1 MKTILKSVICIMG
14 LLVPASALA
23 VPAEF
28 SDVPTWYD
36 YRLPYD
42 GSGTFMEPYE
52 ISKPEHLAQLAYE
65 VNEENNMHEGHF
77 FVLTADIDLNKT
89 VDGKRV
95 QWIPIGYRS
104 GDYGKRYRFKGVLL
118 GVDTKS
124 MQNSVW
130 RPDLKHSIS
139 GMFINSKGSNDV
151 LYYGLFG
158 RMMGLVM
165 GVQLKDFSIEL
176 NQESSTGMML
186 IGGLC
191 GALDDHS
198 LDFSCKEYVGAAP
211 EPLMSMGA
219 GVDGCSVEGVITAV
233 GNGGSIYIG
242 GVVATTTETNGVIH
256 TTSHVKI
263 KADCCSVVGGV
274 VAMGNSTIVDC
285 AADVNI
291 DVGSLSTDGGAV
303 GGIVGYLSEKMT
315 VRACSSMGTIN
326 MTQAAGICLGGIG
339 GKMHYA
345 TQISGCASTTSI
357 IVSSAGFIGGIVG
370 YMMKGE
376 DPSNFHTKVD
386 YCAYGGHIDAGRSF
400 DGIGG
405 ICGCSEWDKDI
416 RIENCL
422 FTGTIANTEKVA
434 AFVGDCK
441 KPEETVGGCYY
452 DKTMFKGHLC
462 GNVDSHKSIYGLTT
476 IKMTSGETLDM
487 PFLPNDETADYWFS
501 FTKGY
506 YPAVRCNSEWTEYYK
521 PYKDN
526 NSTFLDKEFSIQM
539 FGYENMYRKNT
550 VYKTGAWLCS
560 VPVNITKGDQAY
572 DLVTQVIAPEK
583 NMTWSEAE
591 RNVSTNSKVTFQN
604 EDCIRISNDT
614 AYAVT
619 DGMFLA
625 TFTMKM
631 AKPIEVWNRP
641 LPLGGTK
648 QLQFTSN
655 VDQVWDGSTAT
666 EYAAG
671 TGKKEDPF
679 IIKNGAQ
686 LALAV
691 KNNKEGEWYKQI
703 CDITLYVDRHGNAP
717 YNPNPFHSLWIDS
730 SWDKDVKWKAQYDG
744 GSHFVKGAYVDTEG
758 KGLFGDIDK
767 GGAVANLGIIDSHA
781 RKGAGLF
788 AGKMN
793 GKITNCIAQGTV
805 GSLHSF
811 DDDYYLDYC
820 GGICSLVG
828 PDNSDAVVED
838 CISAVYT
845 MMWSFADYTPFVC
858 LSDNNKG
865 VVKNCLTV
873 LPVTHLDKVM
883 QPADIT
889 MDGKTYLQDCY
900 WLKGYEEQPTGF
912 TLEEICN
919 SLGKQT
925 RWKNY
930 NGYFPTL
937 KSFAETDMAK
947 LLMVPFRTDIEYKYS
962 EADGSDNYLL
972 GFGKQLLFEPGAATW
987 TSSDADDKRFIEA
1000 DGDMGVIVP
1009 VSASIN
1015 PIDINNNL
1023 QDHPTVRT
1031 FGGLEFIKGTF
1042 GKYCHYI
1049 PVRTRDLNVNAG
1061 FTFVDDNTRDAC
1073 LAAFDSNND
1082 EVLSL
1087 DELKA
1092 VTTKQTLEAFQ
1103 TATAKKIER
1112 FPEFRFFKAVKELTS
1127 QLNGLSKL
1135 KEVKLPYALETLGS
1149 NAFNGCTS
1157 LKEVTVPAKVD
1168 VVEPHP
1174 FYGSA
1179 IKNVS
1184 VDPFNEYYVSRDG
1197 MLFDANNV
1205 LVAYPN
1211 GRTGKEAVITGTI
1224 NEIAEGAIYKVEG
1237 VKRLYFETDDYETV
1251 PYLNNDGIVSV
1262 DGELIDVYVS
1272 DATYESVLMQGYY
1285 DDGTWDEYIKAG
1297 KLHCYYPLKVGSAK
1311 ATTMY
1316 IGFDTQLPATLTPY
1330 IVTKANGESG
1340 STDEVDNE
1348 PNTAYLLRMERE
1360 VPSRSPVVIFAEEA
1374 GTYRLEPLS
1383 GSLEPWKWYKN
1394 ELNGVGRDGM
1404 PVNQGDSDRGY
1415 ILTLGYNKEGVLGFF
1430 YYLGG
1435 HIAPYHAYLTYNETS
1450 SGAKYHIVFLDNE
1463 TTGINQVVSQ
1473 DIVQSDEWYDLSGRK
1488 LNGKPTKKGI
1498 YIMNGRKRILK

>member
-139 GMFINSKGSNDV
+139 GMYINSKGSNDV

-165 GVQLKDFSIEL
+165 GVQLNDLSIEL

-191 GALDDHS
+191 GAIDDNS

-242 GVVATTTETNGVIH
+242 GVAATTTETNGVIH

-285 AADVNI
+285 TADVNI

-303 GGIVGYLSEKMT
+303 GGIVGYLGKKMT

-326 MTQAAGICLGGIG
+326 MTQAAGICLGGIV

-357 IVSSAGFIGGIVG
+357 IVSTAGYIGGIVG

-376 DPSNFHTKVD
+376 DPSNFNTKVD

-400 DGIGG
+400 NGIGG

-422 FTGTIANTEKVA
+422 FTGTIANTDKVA

-462 GNVDSHKSIYGLTT
+462 GTEDNHLSIYGLTT
-476 IKMTSGETLDM
+476 SRMTSGETIDM
-487 PFLPNDETADYWFS
+487 PYLPNDEREDCWFS
-501 FTKGY
+501 FANGY

-521 PYKDN
+521 PYKN
-526 NSTFLDKEFSIQM
+526 NIPVYLDKDYSIQM
-539 FGYENMYRKNT
+539 FGYENMYRENT
-550 VYKTGAWLCS
+550 VYKTGTWLCS
-560 VPVNITKGDQAY
+560 VPVNIPKGDQAY

-583 NMTWSEAE
+583 NLTWSEEE
-591 RNVSTNSKVTFQN
+591 RDVSTNSKVTFQN
-604 EDCIRISNDT
+604 MDCIRISNDT

-619 DGMFLA
+619 DGVFMA

-631 AKPIEVWNRP
+631 AKPVEVWNRP

-648 QLQFTSN
+648 QLQFTST

-666 EYAAG
+666 EFAAG
-671 TGKKEDPF
+671 TGKKEDPY

-691 KNNKEGEWYKQI
+691 KNNEEGKCYKQI
-703 CDITLYVDRHGNAP
+703 CDITLKEKRHSGPETINSGND
-717 YNPNPFHSLWIDS
+717 WIPRNG
-730 SWDKDVKWKAQYDG
+730 SWGNIVWYAQYDG
-744 GSHFVKGAYVDTEG
+744 DGHYVSGPNIATQG
-758 KGLFGDIDK
+758 KGFFGDISRSGTVNNLAIVD
-767 GGAVANLGIIDSHA
+767 ANAQRNAGI
-781 RKGAGLF
+781 F
-788 AGKMN
+788 AGRMN
-793 GKITNCIAQGTV
+793 GQITNCIAQGSL
-805 GSLHSF
+805 GSLHST
-811 DDDYYLDYC
+811 DDDAHMDYS
-820 GGICSLVG
+820 GGFCSLVG
-828 PDNSDAVVED
+828 PDNSDAFIED

-845 MMWSFADYTPFVC
+845 LWFSFADFTPFVSI
-858 LSDNNKG
+858 SDGNKG
-865 VVKNCLTV
+865 TVRNCLTA
-873 LPVTHLDKVM
+873 LPVTHLDERL
-883 QPADIT
+883 QPGEIT
-889 MDGKTYLQDCY
+889 MAGKRYIQNCY
-900 WLKGYEEQPTGF
+900 WLKGYEEQNTGY

-919 SLGKQT
+919 TLGKRS
-925 RWKNY
+925 RWKNN
-930 NGYFPTL
+930 NGYLPTL
-937 KSFAETDMAK
+937 KTFANTDMAK
-947 LLMVPFRTDIEYKYS
+947 LLMVPFRTDIDYTYDPVDAS
-962 EADGSDNYLL
+962 SDNYLM
-972 GFGKQLLFEPGAATW
+972 GFGKQLLFEPGAANW
-987 TSSDADDKRFIEA
+987 TSTDKNTTYLEM

-1009 VSASIN
+1009 VAASFN
-1015 PIDINNNL
+1015 PGEVINNPKL
-1023 QDHPTVRT
+1023 RT
-1031 FGGLEFIKGTF
+1031 ISGLKFLCGTL
-1042 GKYCHYI
+1042 GKATHYI
-1049 PVRTRDLNVNAG
+1049 PVRTRRGDVNAG
-1061 FTFVDDNTRDAC
+1061 FSFVDENARDAC
-1073 LAAFDSNND
+1073 LEAFDSDHND
-1082 EVLSL
+1082 ILSL
-1087 DELKA
+1087 AELKA
-1092 VTTKQTLEAFQ
+1092 VTTEQTLTAFQ
-1103 TATAKKIER
+1103 TATAKKIEK
-1112 FPEFRFFKAVKELTS
+1112 FPEFRFFKAVKELTT

-1135 KEVKLPYALETLGS
+1135 NEVKLPYALETLGS
-1149 NAFNGCTS
+1149 NAFDGCTS
-1157 LKEVTVPAKVD
+1157 LKEVTIPAKVEE
-1168 VVEPHP
+1168 VELHP
-1174 FYGSA
+1174 FYNSA
-1179 IKNVS
+1179 IENVS
-1184 VDPFNEYYVSRDG
+1184 VDPFNEVFVSRDG
-1197 MLFDANNV
+1197 ILFDTNRV
-1205 LVAYPN
+1205 LVAFPN
-1211 GRTGKEAVITGTI
+1211 GRKGEETVITGII
-1224 NEIAEGAIYKVEG
+1224 NEISEGAIYKVEG
-1237 VKRLYFETDDYETV
+1237 LKRIYFETEDYETV
-1251 PYLNNDGIVSV
+1251 PYLEDDGIVST
-1262 DGELIDVYVS
+1262 DGNLLDIYVS
-1272 DATYESVLMQGYY
+1272 DATYGSVLMEGYY
-1285 DDGTWDEYIKAG
+1285 SDGTWDDYISAG

-1311 ATTMY
+1311 AATMY
-1316 IGFDTQLPATLTPY
+1316 IGFDTELPATLTPF
-1330 IVTKANGESG
+1330 IVTKTN
-1340 STDEVDNE
+1340 DEGICNDAVDNE
-1348 PNTAYLLRMERE
+1348 PNTAYLLSMSRK
-1360 VPSRSPVVIFAEEA
+1360 VPSRTPVVIFAEDA
-1374 GTYRLEPLS
+1374 GTYRLEPLNE
-1383 GSLEPWKWYKN
+1383 SLEPWKMYKN
-1394 ELNGVGRDGM
+1394 MLNGVGRDGM
-1404 PVNQGDSDRGY
+1404 SVYQEDSDRGS
-1415 ILTLGYNKEGVLGFF
+1415 ILTLGYNSEGELGFF
-1430 YYLGG
+1430 YYLGER
-1435 HIAPYHAYLTYNETS
+1435 IAPYRAYLTHNEVS
-1450 SGAKYHIVFLDNE
+1450 SQAKYHIIFLDE
-1463 TTGINQVVSQ
+1463 TTGINNTVPQNR
-1473 DIVQSDEWYDLSGRK
+1473 VQSEKWYTLEGVQLS
-1488 LNGKPTKKGI
+1488 GKPTKKGI
-1498 YIMNGRKRILK
+1498 YIINGKKRILK

>member
-139 GMFINSKGSNDV
+139 GMYINSKGSNDV

-165 GVQLKDFSIEL
+165 GVQLNDLSIEL

-191 GALDDHS
+191 GAIDDNS

-242 GVVATTTETNGVIH
+242 GVAATTTETNGVIH

-285 AADVNI
+285 TADVNI

-303 GGIVGYLSEKMT
+303 GGIVGYLGKKMT

-326 MTQAAGICLGGIG
+326 MTQAAGICLGGIV

-357 IVSSAGFIGGIVG
+357 IVSTAGYIGGIVG

-376 DPSNFHTKVD
+376 DPSNFNTKVD

-400 DGIGG
+400 NGIGG

-422 FTGTIANTEKVA
+422 FTGTIANTDKVA

-462 GNVDSHKSIYGLTT
+462 GTEDNHLSIYGLTT
-476 IKMTSGETLDM
+476 SRMTSGETIDM
-487 PFLPNDETADYWFS
+487 PYLPNDEREDCWFS
-501 FTKGY
+501 FANGY

-521 PYKDN
+521 PYKN
-526 NSTFLDKEFSIQM
+526 NIPVYLDKDYSIQM
-539 FGYENMYRKNT
+539 FGYENMYRENT
-550 VYKTGAWLCS
+550 VYKTGTWLCS
-560 VPVNITKGDQAY
+560 VPVNIPKGDQAY

-583 NMTWSEAE
+583 NLTWSEEE
-591 RNVSTNSKVTFQN
+591 RDVSTNSKVTFQN
-604 EDCIRISNDT
+604 MDCIRISNDT

-619 DGMFLA
+619 DGVFMA

-631 AKPIEVWNRP
+631 AKPVEVWNRP

-648 QLQFTSN
+648 QLQFTST

-666 EYAAG
+666 EFAAG
-671 TGKKEDPF
+671 TGKKEDPY

-691 KNNKEGEWYKQI
+691 KNNEEGKCYKQI
-703 CDITLYVDRHGNAP
+703 CDITLKEKRHSGPETINSGND
-717 YNPNPFHSLWIDS
+717 WIPRNG
-730 SWDKDVKWKAQYDG
+730 SWGNIVWYAQYDG
-744 GSHFVKGAYVDTEG
+744 DGHYVSGPNIATQG
-758 KGLFGDIDK
+758 KGFFGDISRSGTVNNLAIVD
-767 GGAVANLGIIDSHA
+767 ANAQRNAGI
-781 RKGAGLF
+781 F
-788 AGKMN
+788 AGRMN
-793 GKITNCIAQGTV
+793 GQITNCIAQGSL
-805 GSLHSF
+805 GSLHST
-811 DDDYYLDYC
+811 DDDAHMDYS
-820 GGICSLVG
+820 GGFCSLVG
-828 PDNSDAVVED
+828 PDNSDAFIED

-845 MMWSFADYTPFVC
+845 LWFSFADFTPFVSI
-858 LSDNNKG
+858 SDGNKG
-865 VVKNCLTV
+865 TVRNCLTA
-873 LPVTHLDKVM
+873 LPVTHLDERL
-883 QPADIT
+883 QPGEIT
-889 MDGKTYLQDCY
+889 MAGKRYIQNCY
-900 WLKGYEEQPTGF
+900 WLKGYEEQNTGY

-919 SLGKQT
+919 TLGKRS
-925 RWKNY
+925 RWKNN
-930 NGYFPTL
+930 NGYLPTL
-937 KSFAETDMAK
+937 KTFANTDMAK
-947 LLMVPFRTDIEYKYS
+947 LLMVPFRTDIDYTYDPVDAS
-962 EADGSDNYLL
+962 SDNYLM
-972 GFGKQLLFEPGAATW
+972 GFGKQLLFEPGAANW
-987 TSSDADDKRFIEA
+987 TSTDKNTTYLEM

-1009 VSASIN
+1009 VAASFN
-1015 PIDINNNL
+1015 PGEVINNPKL
-1023 QDHPTVRT
+1023 RT
-1031 FGGLEFIKGTF
+1031 ISGLKFLCGTL
-1042 GKYCHYI
+1042 GKATHYI
-1049 PVRTRDLNVNAG
+1049 PVRTRRGDVNAG
-1061 FTFVDDNTRDAC
+1061 FSFVDENARDAC
-1073 LAAFDSNND
+1073 LEAFDSDHND
-1082 EVLSL
+1082 ILSL
-1087 DELKA
+1087 AELKA
-1092 VTTKQTLEAFQ
+1092 VTTEQTLTAFQ
-1103 TATAKKIER
+1103 TATAKKIEK
-1112 FPEFRFFKAVKELTS
+1112 FPEFRFFKAVKELTT
-1127 QLNGLSKL
+1127 QLNGLPRS
-1135 KEVKLPYALETLGS
+1135 S
-1149 NAFNGCTS
+1149 
-1157 LKEVTVPAKVD
+1157 TVCQN
-1168 VVEPHP
+1168 
-1174 FYGSA
+1174 SM
-1179 IKNVS
+1179 
-1184 VDPFNEYYVSRDG
+1184 R
-1197 MLFDANNV
+1197 
-1205 LVAYPN
+1205 
-1211 GRTGKEAVITGTI
+1211 
-1224 NEIAEGAIYKVEG
+1224 
-1237 VKRLYFETDDYETV
+1237 
-1251 PYLNNDGIVSV
+1251 
-1262 DGELIDVYVS
+1262 
-1272 DATYESVLMQGYY
+1272 
-1285 DDGTWDEYIKAG
+1285 
-1297 KLHCYYPLKVGSAK
+1297 
-1311 ATTMY
+1311 
-1316 IGFDTQLPATLTPY
+1316 
-1330 IVTKANGESG
+1330 
-1340 STDEVDNE
+1340 
-1348 PNTAYLLRMERE
+1348 
-1360 VPSRSPVVIFAEEA
+1360 
-1374 GTYRLEPLS
+1374 
-1383 GSLEPWKWYKN
+1383 
-1394 ELNGVGRDGM
+1394 
-1404 PVNQGDSDRGY
+1404 
-1415 ILTLGYNKEGVLGFF
+1415 
-1430 YYLGG
+1430 
-1435 HIAPYHAYLTYNETS
+1435 
-1450 SGAKYHIVFLDNE
+1450 
-1463 TTGINQVVSQ
+1463 
-1473 DIVQSDEWYDLSGRK
+1473 
-1488 LNGKPTKKGI
+1488 
-1498 YIMNGRKRILK
+1498 

>member
-1 MKTILKSVICIMG
+1 MKTIRNSVLC
-14 LLVPASALA
+14 LLWLLAPLSALA

-36 YRLPYD
+36 YRQPYD

-139 GMFINSKGSNDV
+139 GMYINSKGSNDV

-165 GVQLKDFSIEL
+165 GVQLNDLSIEL

-191 GALDDHS
+191 GAIDDNS

-242 GVVATTTETNGVIH
+242 GVAATTTETNGVIH

-285 AADVNI
+285 TADVNI

-303 GGIVGYLSEKMT
+303 GGIVGYLGKKMT

-326 MTQAAGICLGGIG
+326 MTQAAGICLGGIV

-357 IVSSAGFIGGIVG
+357 IVSTAGYIGGIVG

-376 DPSNFHTKVD
+376 DPSNFNTKVD

-400 DGIGG
+400 NGIGG

-422 FTGTIANTEKVA
+422 FTGTIANTDKVA

-462 GNVDSHKSIYGLTT
+462 GTEDNHLSIYGLTT
-476 IKMTSGETLDM
+476 SRMTSGETIDM
-487 PFLPNDETADYWFS
+487 PYLPNDEREDCWFS
-501 FTKGY
+501 FANGY

-521 PYKDN
+521 PYKN
-526 NSTFLDKEFSIQM
+526 NIPVYLDKDYSIQM
-539 FGYENMYRKNT
+539 FGYENMYRENT
-550 VYKTGAWLCS
+550 VYKTGTWLCS
-560 VPVNITKGDQAY
+560 VPVNIPKGDQAY

-583 NMTWSEAE
+583 NLTWSEEE
-591 RNVSTNSKVTFQN
+591 RDVSTNSKVTFQN
-604 EDCIRISNDT
+604 MDCIRISNDT

-619 DGMFLA
+619 DGVFMA

-631 AKPIEVWNRP
+631 AKPVEVWNRP

-648 QLQFTSN
+648 QLQFTST

-666 EYAAG
+666 EFAAG
-671 TGKKEDPF
+671 TGKKEDPY

-691 KNNKEGEWYKQI
+691 KNNEEGKCYKQI
-703 CDITLYVDRHGNAP
+703 CDITLKEKRHSGPETINSGND
-717 YNPNPFHSLWIDS
+717 WIPRNG
-730 SWDKDVKWKAQYDG
+730 SWGNIVWYAQYDG
-744 GSHFVKGAYVDTEG
+744 DGHYVSGPNIATQG
-758 KGLFGDIDK
+758 KGFFGDISRSGTVNNLAIVD
-767 GGAVANLGIIDSHA
+767 ANAQRNAGI
-781 RKGAGLF
+781 F
-788 AGKMN
+788 AGRMN
-793 GKITNCIAQGTV
+793 GQITNCIAQGSL
-805 GSLHSF
+805 GSLHST
-811 DDDYYLDYC
+811 DDDAHMDYS
-820 GGICSLVG
+820 GGFCSLVG
-828 PDNSDAVVED
+828 PDNSDAFIED

-845 MMWSFADYTPFVC
+845 LWFSFADFTPFVSI
-858 LSDNNKG
+858 SDGNKG
-865 VVKNCLTV
+865 TVRNCLTA
-873 LPVTHLDKVM
+873 LPVTHLDERL
-883 QPADIT
+883 QPGEIT
-889 MDGKTYLQDCY
+889 MAGKRYLQNCY
-900 WLKGYEEQPTGF
+900 WLKGYEEQNTGY

-919 SLGKQT
+919 TLGKRS
-925 RWKNY
+925 RWKNN
-930 NGYFPTL
+930 NGYLPTL
-937 KSFAETDMAK
+937 KTFANIDMAK
-947 LLMVPFRTDIEYKYS
+947 LLMVPFRTDIDYTYDPVDAS
-962 EADGSDNYLL
+962 SDNYLM
-972 GFGKQLLFEPGAATW
+972 GFGKQLLFEPGAANW
-987 TSSDADDKRFIEA
+987 TSTDKNTTYLEM

-1009 VSASIN
+1009 VAASFN
-1015 PIDINNNL
+1015 PGEVINNPKL
-1023 QDHPTVRT
+1023 RT
-1031 FGGLEFIKGTF
+1031 ISGLKFLCGTL
-1042 GKYCHYI
+1042 GKATHYI
-1049 PVRTRDLNVNAG
+1049 PVRTRRGDVNAG
-1061 FTFVDDNTRDAC
+1061 FSFVDENARDAC
-1073 LAAFDSNND
+1073 LEAFDSDHND
-1082 EVLSL
+1082 ILSL
-1087 DELKA
+1087 AELKA
-1092 VTTKQTLEAFQ
+1092 VTTEQTLTAFQ

-1112 FPEFRFFKAVKELTS
+1112 FPEFRFFKAVKELTT

-1135 KEVKLPYALETLGS
+1135 NEVKLPYALETLGS
-1149 NAFNGCTS
+1149 NAFDGCTS
-1157 LKEVTVPAKVD
+1157 LKEVTIPAKVEE
-1168 VVEPHP
+1168 VELHP
-1174 FYGSA
+1174 FYNSA
-1179 IKNVS
+1179 IENVS
-1184 VDPFNEYYVSRDG
+1184 VDPFNEVFVSRDG
-1197 MLFDANNV
+1197 ILFDTNRV
-1205 LVAYPN
+1205 LVAFPN
-1211 GRTGKEAVITGTI
+1211 GRKGEEAVITGII
-1224 NEIAEGAIYKVEG
+1224 NEISEGAIYKVEG
-1237 VKRLYFETDDYETV
+1237 LKRIYFETEDYETV
-1251 PYLNNDGIVSV
+1251 PYLEDDGIVST
-1262 DGELIDVYVS
+1262 DGNLLDIYVS
-1272 DATYESVLMQGYY
+1272 DATYGSVLMEGYY
-1285 DDGTWDEYIKAG
+1285 SEGTWDDYISAG

-1311 ATTMY
+1311 AATMY
-1316 IGFDTQLPATLTPY
+1316 IGFDTELPATLTPF
-1330 IVTKANGESG
+1330 IVTKTN
-1340 STDEVDNE
+1340 DEGICNDAVDNE
-1348 PNTAYLLRMERE
+1348 PNTAYLLSMSRK
-1360 VPSRSPVVIFAEEA
+1360 VPSRTPVVIFAEDA
-1374 GTYRLEPLS
+1374 GTYRLEPFNE
-1383 GSLEPWKWYKN
+1383 SLEPWKMYKN
-1394 ELNGVGRDGM
+1394 MLNGVGRDGM
-1404 PVNQGDSDRGY
+1404 SVYQEDSDRGS
-1415 ILTLGYNKEGVLGFF
+1415 ILTLGYNSEGELGFF
-1430 YYLGG
+1430 YYLGER
-1435 HIAPYHAYLTYNETS
+1435 IAPYRAYLTHNEVS
-1450 SGAKYHIVFLDNE
+1450 SQAKYHIIFLDE
-1463 TTGINQVVSQ
+1463 TTGINNTVPQNR
-1473 DIVQSDEWYDLSGRK
+1473 VQSEKWYTLEGVQLS
-1488 LNGKPTKKGI
+1488 GKPTKKGI
-1498 YIMNGRKRILK
+1498 YIINGKKRILK

>member
-1 MKTILKSVICIMG
+1 MKTIRNSVIY
-14 LLVPASALA
+14 LLWLLAPLSALA

-36 YRLPYD
+36 YRQPYD

-65 VNEENNMHEGHF
+65 VNEEGKPHEGKF
-77 FVLTADIDLNKT
+77 FVLTADINLDKT

-95 QWIPIGYRS
+95 QWIPIGYHS
-104 GDYGKRYRFKGVLL
+104 YGYDKKYRFQGVLL

-124 MQNSVW
+124 MQNGGW
-130 RPDLKHSIS
+130 RSDLKHSIS
-139 GMFINSKGSNDV
+139 GMYINTIGGQNV
-151 LYYGLFG
+151 VYYGLFG
-158 RMMGLVM
+158 RMHGLVM
-165 GVQLKDFSIEL
+165 GVKLNNISIDVRQPNKDIGIF
-176 NQESSTGMML
+176 

-191 GALDDHS
+191 GMADGPGYLRCTE
-198 LDFSCKEYVGAAP
+198 FNRGPME
-211 EPLMSMGA
+211 LMSMGV
-219 GVDGCSVEGVITAV
+219 GVDGCSVHGTIKAEGD
-233 GNGGSIYIG
+233 GSSIHVG
-242 GVVATTTETNGVIH
+242 GVAAYLYTNVGVIH
-256 TTSHVKI
+256 TTSQVSISVDK
-263 KADCCSVVGGV
+263 CSVVGGV
-274 VAMGNSTIVDC
+274 VASGDGTIVDC

-291 DVGSLSTDGGAV
+291 DIGSLSTDGGAA
-303 GGIVGYLSEKMT
+303 GGIVGYLAEMMT
-315 VRACSSMGTIN
+315 VRACSSMGSIS
-326 MTQAAGICLGGIG
+326 MTQAANICLGGIG
-339 GKMHYA
+339 GKMCYA
-345 TQISGCASTTSI
+345 TQISGCASTMSI
-357 IVSSAGFIGGIVG
+357 KVSTAGYIGGIVG
-370 YMMKGE
+370 YMMQGKNVSE
-376 DPSNFHTKVD
+376 LYAKVD
-386 YCAYGGHIDAGRSF
+386 YCAYGGHINAGRSLN
-400 DGIGG
+400 GIGG
-405 ICGCSEWDKDI
+405 ICGCSEWDNDI

-422 FTGTIANTEKVA
+422 FTGTISNTEKVA

-476 IKMTSGETLDM
+476 IKMSSGDTRDM

-501 FTKGY
+501 FAKGY

-539 FGYENMYRKNT
+539 FGYENMYRENT

-560 VPVNITKGDQAY
+560 VPVNIPKGDQAY

-604 EDCIRISNDT
+604 MDFIRISNDT

-619 DGMFLA
+619 NGMFLA

-641 LPLGGTK
+641 LSLGGTK
-648 QLQFTSN
+648 QLQFTST

-666 EYAAG
+666 EFAAG
-671 TGKKEDPF
+671 TGKKEDPY

-686 LALAV
+686 LAYAV

-717 YNPNPFHSLWIDS
+717 DNPNPFHSLWIDS
-730 SWDKDVKWKAQYDG
+730 SWGKDVKWKAQYDG

-883 QPADIT
+883 QPAHIT

-972 GFGKQLLFEPGAATW
+972 GFGKQLLFEPGAAIW
-987 TSSDADDKRFIEA
+987 TSSDTDKRFIEA

-1015 PIDINNNL
+1015 PIDMNNNL

-1061 FTFVDDNTRDAC
+1061 FTFVDDNARDAC

-1092 VTTKQTLEAFQ
+1092 VTTEQTLEAFQ

-1149 NAFNGCTS
+1149 NAFDGCTS
-1157 LKEVTVPAKVD
+1157 LKEVTIPGKVEK
-1168 VVEPHP
+1168 VEPHP
-1174 FYGSA
+1174 FYDSA
-1179 IKNVS
+1179 IENVS
-1184 VDPFNEYYVSRDG
+1184 VDPFNEFFVSHDG
-1197 MLFDANNV
+1197 ILFDTNKV

-1211 GRTGKEAVITGTI
+1211 GRKGEEAVITGII
-1224 NEIAEGAIYKVEG
+1224 NEISEGAIYKVEG
-1237 VKRLYFETDDYETV
+1237 LKRIYFETEDYETV
-1251 PYLNNDGIVSV
+1251 PYLEDDGIVSA
-1262 DGELIDVYVS
+1262 DGNLLDIYVS
-1272 DATYESVLMQGYY
+1272 DATYGSVLMEGYY
-1285 DDGTWDEYIKAG
+1285 SDGTWDDYISAG

-1311 ATTMY
+1311 VATMY
-1316 IGFDTQLPATLTPY
+1316 IGFDTKLPATLTPF
-1330 IVTKANGESG
+1330 IVTKTNDNGICN
-1340 STDEVDNE
+1340 DEKDNE
-1348 PNTAYLLRMERE
+1348 PNTAYLLSMSRQ

-1374 GTYRLEPLS
+1374 GTYRLEPL
-1383 GSLEPWKWYKN
+1383 GESLEQWKMYKN
-1394 ELNGVGRDGM
+1394 MLNGVGRDGM
-1404 PVNQGDSDRGY
+1404 SVYQEDSDRGS
-1415 ILTLGYNKEGVLGFF
+1415 ILTLGYNSEGELGFF
-1430 YYLGG
+1430 YYLGER
-1435 HIAPYHAYLTYNETS
+1435 IAPYRAYLTHGEVS
-1450 SGAKYHIVFLDNE
+1450 SQAKYHIIFLDE
-1463 TTGINQVVSQ
+1463 TTGINNTVPQNR
-1473 DIVQSDEWYDLSGRK
+1473 VQSEKWYTLEGVQLS
-1488 LNGKPTKKGI
+1488 GKPTSKGI
-1498 YIMNGRKRILK
+1498 YIYKGKKVVVK

>member
-139 GMFINSKGSNDV
+139 GMYINSKGSNDV

-165 GVQLKDFSIEL
+165 GVQLNDLSIEL

-191 GALDDHS
+191 GAIDDNS

-242 GVVATTTETNGVIH
+242 GVAATTTETNGVIH

-285 AADVNI
+285 TADVNI

-303 GGIVGYLSEKMT
+303 GGIVGYLGKKMT

-326 MTQAAGICLGGIG
+326 MTQAAGICLGGIV

-357 IVSSAGFIGGIVG
+357 IVSTAGYIGGIVG

-376 DPSNFHTKVD
+376 DPSNFNTKVD

-400 DGIGG
+400 NGIGG

-422 FTGTIANTEKVA
+422 FTGTIANTDKVA

-462 GNVDSHKSIYGLTT
+462 GTEDNHLSIYGLTT
-476 IKMTSGETLDM
+476 SRMTSGETIDM
-487 PFLPNDETADYWFS
+487 PYLPNDEREDCWFS
-501 FTKGY
+501 FANGY

-521 PYKDN
+521 PYKN
-526 NSTFLDKEFSIQM
+526 NIPVYLDKDYSIQM
-539 FGYENMYRKNT
+539 FGYENMYRENT
-550 VYKTGAWLCS
+550 VYKTGTWLCS
-560 VPVNITKGDQAY
+560 VPVNIPKGDQAY

-583 NMTWSEAE
+583 NLTWSEEE
-591 RNVSTNSKVTFQN
+591 RDVSTNSKVTFQN
-604 EDCIRISNDT
+604 MDCIRISNDT

-619 DGMFLA
+619 DGVFMA

-631 AKPIEVWNRP
+631 AKPVEVWNRP

-648 QLQFTSN
+648 QLQFTST

-666 EYAAG
+666 EFAAG
-671 TGKKEDPF
+671 TGKKEDPY

-691 KNNKEGEWYKQI
+691 KNNEEGKCYKQI
-703 CDITLYVDRHGNAP
+703 CDITLKEKRHSGPETINSGND
-717 YNPNPFHSLWIDS
+717 WIPRNG
-730 SWDKDVKWKAQYDG
+730 SWGNIVWYAQYDG
-744 GSHFVKGAYVDTEG
+744 DGHYVSGPNIATQG
-758 KGLFGDIDK
+758 KGFFGDISRSGTVNNLAIVD
-767 GGAVANLGIIDSHA
+767 ANAQRNAGI
-781 RKGAGLF
+781 F
-788 AGKMN
+788 AGRMN
-793 GKITNCIAQGTV
+793 GQITNCIAQGSL
-805 GSLHSF
+805 GSLHST
-811 DDDYYLDYC
+811 DDDAHMDYS
-820 GGICSLVG
+820 GGFCSLVG
-828 PDNSDAVVED
+828 PDNSDAFIED

-845 MMWSFADYTPFVC
+845 LWFSFADFTPFVSI
-858 LSDNNKG
+858 SDGNKG
-865 VVKNCLTV
+865 TVRNCLTA
-873 LPVTHLDKVM
+873 LPVTHLDERL
-883 QPADIT
+883 QPGEIT
-889 MDGKTYLQDCY
+889 MAGKRYIQNCY
-900 WLKGYEEQPTGF
+900 WLKGYEEQNTGY

-919 SLGKQT
+919 TLGKRS
-925 RWKNY
+925 RWKNN
-930 NGYFPTL
+930 NGYLPTL
-937 KSFAETDMAK
+937 KTFANTDMAK
-947 LLMVPFRTDIEYKYS
+947 LLMVPFRTDIDYTYDPVDAS
-962 EADGSDNYLL
+962 SDNYLM
-972 GFGKQLLFEPGAATW
+972 GFGKQLLFEPGAANW
-987 TSSDADDKRFIEA
+987 TSTDKNTTYLEM

-1009 VSASIN
+1009 VAASFN
-1015 PIDINNNL
+1015 PGEVINNPKL
-1023 QDHPTVRT
+1023 RT
-1031 FGGLEFIKGTF
+1031 ISGLKFLCGTL
-1042 GKYCHYI
+1042 GKATHYI
-1049 PVRTRDLNVNAG
+1049 PVRTRRGDVNAG
-1061 FTFVDDNTRDAC
+1061 FSFVDENARDAC
-1073 LAAFDSNND
+1073 LEAFDSDHND
-1082 EVLSL
+1082 ILSL
-1087 DELKA
+1087 AELKA
-1092 VTTKQTLEAFQ
+1092 VTTEQTLTAFQ
-1103 TATAKKIER
+1103 TATAKKIEK
-1112 FPEFRFFKAVKELTS
+1112 FPEFRFFKAVKELTT

-1135 KEVKLPYALETLGS
+1135 NEVKLPYALETLGS
-1149 NAFNGCTS
+1149 NAFDGCTS
-1157 LKEVTVPAKVD
+1157 LKEVTIPAKVEE
-1168 VVEPHP
+1168 VELHP
-1174 FYGSA
+1174 FYDSA
-1179 IKNVS
+1179 IENVS
-1184 VDPFNEYYVSRDG
+1184 VDPFNEVFVSRDG
-1197 MLFDANNV
+1197 ILFDTNRV
-1205 LVAYPN
+1205 LVAFPN
-1211 GRTGKEAVITGTI
+1211 GRKGEEAVITGII
-1224 NEIAEGAIYKVEG
+1224 NEISEGAIYKVEG
-1237 VKRLYFETDDYETV
+1237 LKRIYFETEDYETV
-1251 PYLNNDGIVSV
+1251 PYLEDDGIVSA
-1262 DGELIDVYVS
+1262 DGNLLDIYVS
-1272 DATYESVLMQGYY
+1272 DATYGSVLMEGYY
-1285 DDGTWDEYIKAG
+1285 SEGTWDDYISAG

-1311 ATTMY
+1311 AATMY
-1316 IGFDTQLPATLTPY
+1316 IGFDTELPATLTPF
-1330 IVTKANGESG
+1330 IVTKTN
-1340 STDEVDNE
+1340 DEGICNDAVDNE
-1348 PNTAYLLRMERE
+1348 PNTAYLLSMSRK
-1360 VPSRSPVVIFAEEA
+1360 VPSRTPVVIFAEDA
-1374 GTYRLEPLS
+1374 GTYRLEPFNE
-1383 GSLEPWKWYKN
+1383 SLEPWKMYKN
-1394 ELNGVGRDGM
+1394 MLNGVGRDGM
-1404 PVNQGDSDRGY
+1404 SVYQEDSDRGS
-1415 ILTLGYNKEGVLGFF
+1415 ILTLGYNSEGELGFF
-1430 YYLGG
+1430 YYLGER
-1435 HIAPYHAYLTYNETS
+1435 IAPYRAYLTHNEVS
-1450 SGAKYHIVFLDNE
+1450 SQAKYHIIFLDE
-1463 TTGINQVVSQ
+1463 TTEINNTVPQNR
-1473 DIVQSDEWYDLSGRK
+1473 VQSEKWYTLEGVQLS
-1488 LNGKPTKKGI
+1488 GKPTKKGI
-1498 YIMNGRKRILK
+1498 YIINGKKRILK

>member
-1 MKTILKSVICIMG
+1 MKTIRNSVLC
-14 LLVPASALA
+14 LLWLLAPLSALA

-36 YRLPYD
+36 YRQPYD
-42 GSGTFMEPYE
+42 GSGTFIEPYE

-65 VNEENNMHEGHF
+65 VNEENNLHEGQF
-77 FVLTADIDLNKT
+77 FILTADINLDKT

-104 GDYGKRYRFKGVLL
+104 ASYKKRYRFHGILL
-118 GVDTKS
+118 GVDTKKR
-124 MQNSVW
+124 MNETVW
-130 RPDLKHSIS
+130 HEGLKHSIS
-139 GMFINSKGSNDV
+139 GMYINSKGSDEV
-151 LYYGLFG
+151 EYYGLFG
-158 RMMGLVM
+158 RMLGLVM

-176 NQESSTGMML
+176 FQQSSTGIMMV
-186 IGGLC
+186 GGLC
-191 GALDDHS
+191 GALDDNS
-198 LDFSCKEYVGAAP
+198 LDLSCIEYVGGP
-211 EPLMSMGA
+211 PFMSMGA
-219 GVDGCSVEGVITAV
+219 GIDGCSVKGKIRAV
-233 GNGGSIYIG
+233 SGNGGSIYIG
-242 GVVATTTETNGVIH
+242 GVVATLAENNGMIH
-256 TTSHVKI
+256 TTSSVSI
-263 KADCCSVVGGV
+263 DADKCLIVGGV
-274 VAMGNSTIVDC
+274 VAWGLSAIVDC
-285 AADVNI
+285 AADAI
-291 DVGSLSTDGGAV
+291 ISVGSMSAAGEGTGSI
-303 GGIVGYLSEKMT
+303 GGIVGYAGKKMS
-315 VRACSSMGTIN
+315 VRACSSMGTIILN
-326 MTQAAGICLGGIG
+326 QAPSLTIGGIAG
-339 GKMHYA
+339 RMHSD
-345 TQISGCASTTSI
+345 TQIRGCSSTMSI
-357 IVSSAGFIGGIVG
+357 KTEKAGYIGGIVG
-370 YMMKGE
+370 YMMQETGSK
-376 DPSNFHTKVD
+376 SIVD
-386 YCAYGGHIDAGRSF
+386 YCAYGGKIDVGLSTNA
-400 DGIGG
+400 IGG
-405 ICGCSEWDKDI
+405 ICGYSEWEKDLQ
-416 RIENCL
+416 IENCL
-422 FTGTIANTEKVA
+422 FTGTISNTEKVA
-434 AFVGDCK
+434 AIVGECK
-441 KPEETVGGCYY
+441 KPSDNVGGCYY

-462 GNVDSHKSIYGLTT
+462 GTEDSHLSIYGLTT
-476 IKMTSGETLDM
+476 SRMTSGETLDM
-487 PFLPNDETADYWFS
+487 QFLPNDETADYWFS
-501 FTKGY
+501 FAKGY
-506 YPAVRCNSEWTEYYK
+506 YPAVRCNSEWTEYYE
-521 PYKDN
+521 PYKNN
-526 NSTFLDKEFSIQM
+526 NSSYLEKDFSIQM
-539 FGYENMYRKNT
+539 FGYENMYRENT

-560 VPVNITKGDQAY
+560 VPVNIPKGDQAY

-591 RNVSTNSKVTFQN
+591 RDVNTNSKVTFQN

-619 DGMFLA
+619 DGIFMA

-631 AKPIEVWNRP
+631 AKPVEVWNRP

-648 QLQFTSN
+648 QLQFTST

-666 EYAAG
+666 EFAAG
-671 TGKKEDPF
+671 TGKKEDPY

-686 LALAV
+686 LAYAV
-691 KNNKEGEWYKQI
+691 KNNNEGEWYKQI

-717 YNPNPFHSLWIDS
+717 DNPNPFHSLWIDS
-730 SWDKDVKWKAQYDG
+730 SWGKDVKWKAQYDG

-883 QPADIT
+883 QPAHIT

-972 GFGKQLLFEPGAATW
+972 GFGKQLLFEPGAAIW
-987 TSSDADDKRFIEA
+987 TSSDTDKRFIEA

-1015 PIDINNNL
+1015 PIDMNNNL

-1061 FTFVDDNTRDAC
+1061 FTFVDDNARDAC

-1092 VTTKQTLEAFQ
+1092 VTTEQTLEAFQ

-1149 NAFNGCTS
+1149 NAFDGCTS
-1157 LKEVTVPAKVD
+1157 LKEVTIPGKVEK
-1168 VVEPHP
+1168 VEPHP
-1174 FYGSA
+1174 FYDSA
-1179 IKNVS
+1179 IENVS
-1184 VDPFNEYYVSRDG
+1184 VDPFNEFFVSHDG
-1197 MLFDANNV
+1197 ILFDTNKV

-1211 GRTGKEAVITGTI
+1211 GRKGEEAVITGII
-1224 NEIAEGAIYKVEG
+1224 NEISEGAIYKVEG
-1237 VKRLYFETDDYETV
+1237 LKRIYFETEDYETV
-1251 PYLNNDGIVSV
+1251 PYLEDDGIVTT
-1262 DGELIDVYVS
+1262 DGNLLDIYVS
-1272 DATYESVLMQGYY
+1272 DATYGSVLMEGYY
-1285 DDGTWDEYIKAG
+1285 SDGTWDDYISAG

-1311 ATTMY
+1311 VATMY
-1316 IGFDTQLPATLTPY
+1316 IGFDTKLPATLTPF
-1330 IVTKANGESG
+1330 IVTKTNDNGICN
-1340 STDEVDNE
+1340 DEKDNE
-1348 PNTAYLLRMERE
+1348 PNTAYLLSMSRQ

-1374 GTYRLEPLS
+1374 GTYRLEPL
-1383 GSLEPWKWYKN
+1383 GESLEQWKMYKN
-1394 ELNGVGRDGM
+1394 MLNGVGRDGM
-1404 PVNQGDSDRGY
+1404 SVYQEDSDRGS
-1415 ILTLGYNKEGVLGFF
+1415 ILTLGYNSEGELGFF
-1430 YYLGG
+1430 YYLGER
-1435 HIAPYHAYLTYNETS
+1435 IAPYRAYLTHGEVS
-1450 SGAKYHIVFLDNE
+1450 SQAKYHIIFLDE
-1463 TTGINQVVSQ
+1463 TTGINNTVPQNR
-1473 DIVQSDEWYDLSGRK
+1473 VQSEKWYTLEGVQLS
-1488 LNGKPTKKGI
+1488 GKPTSKGI
-1498 YIMNGRKRILK
+1498 YIYKGKKVVVK

>member
-1 MKTILKSVICIMG
+1 MKTILKSVLC
-14 LLVPASALA
+14 LLWLLAPLSALA

-36 YRLPYD
+36 YRQPYD

-65 VNEENNMHEGHF
+65 VNEENNLHDGQF
-77 FVLTADIDLNKT
+77 FILTADINLDKT

-95 QWIPIGYRS
+95 QWIPIGYRHYS
-104 GDYGKRYRFKGVLL
+104 YKKEYRFHGVLL
-118 GVDTKS
+118 GADTKS
-124 MQNSVW
+124 MQKGGW
-130 RPDLKHSIS
+130 RSDFKHSIS
-139 GMFINSKGSNDV
+139 GMYINTIGDKNV
-151 LYYGLFG
+151 MYYGLFG
-158 RMMGLVM
+158 RMHGLVM
-165 GVQLKDFSIEL
+165 GVKLNNIWIDVRQPNKDIA
-176 NQESSTGMML
+176 
-186 IGGLC
+186 IYVGGLC
-191 GALDDHS
+191 GMVDGNYLH
-198 LDFSCKEYVGAAP
+198 CTEYNRGP
-211 EPLMSMGA
+211 MELMSMGV
-219 GVDGCSVEGVITAV
+219 GVDGCSVHGTIKAEGD
-233 GNGGSIYIG
+233 GSSIHVG
-242 GVVATTTETNGVIH
+242 GVAAYLSTNVGVIH
-256 TTSHVKI
+256 TTSQVSISVDK
-263 KADCCSVVGGV
+263 CSVVGGV
-274 VAMGNSTIVDC
+274 VASGDGTIVDC

-291 DVGSLSTDGGAV
+291 DIGSLSTDGGAA
-303 GGIVGYLSEKMT
+303 GGIVGYLAEMMT
-315 VRACSSMGTIN
+315 VRACSSMGSIN
-326 MTQAAGICLGGIG
+326 MTQAANICLGGIG
-339 GKMHYA
+339 GKMCYA
-345 TQISGCASTTSI
+345 TQISGCASTMSI
-357 IVSSAGFIGGIVG
+357 KVSTAGYIGGIVG
-370 YMMKGE
+370 YMMQGKNVSE
-376 DPSNFHTKVD
+376 LYAKVD
-386 YCAYGGHIDAGRSF
+386 YCAYGGHINAGRSLN
-400 DGIGG
+400 GIGG
-405 ICGCSEWDKDI
+405 ICGCSEWDNDI

-422 FTGTIANTEKVA
+422 FTGTISNTEKVA

-476 IKMTSGETLDM
+476 IKMSSGDTRDM

-501 FTKGY
+501 FAKGY

-539 FGYENMYRKNT
+539 FGYENMYRENT

-560 VPVNITKGDQAY
+560 VPVNIPKGDQAY
-572 DLVTQVIAPEK
+572 DLVTQVTAPEK

-604 EDCIRISNDT
+604 MDCIRISNDT

-619 DGMFLA
+619 NGMFLA

-648 QLQFTSN
+648 QLQFTST

-666 EYAAG
+666 EFAAG
-671 TGKKEDPF
+671 TGIKEDPF

-686 LALAV
+686 LAYAV

-703 CDITLYVDRHGNAP
+703 CDITLYVNRHGNAP
-717 YNPNPFHSLWIDS
+717 YSPNPFHSLWIDS
-730 SWDKDVKWKAQYDG
+730 SWGKDVKWKAQYDG

-788 AGKMN
+788 AGRMN

-858 LSDNNKG
+858 LSADNKG

-889 MDGKTYLQDCY
+889 MEGKTYLQNCY

-972 GFGKQLLFEPGAATW
+972 GFGKQLLFEPGAAIW
-987 TSSDADDKRFIEA
+987 TSSDIDKRFIEA

-1015 PIDINNNL
+1015 PIEMNNNL

-1061 FTFVDDNTRDAC
+1061 FTFVDDNARDAC

-1082 EVLSL
+1082 DVLSL
-1087 DELKA
+1087 AELKA
-1092 VTTKQTLEAFQ
+1092 VTTEQTLTAFQ
-1103 TATAKKIER
+1103 TTTAKKIER
-1112 FPEFRFFKAVKELTS
+1112 FPEFRFFKAVKELTT
-1127 QLNGLSKL
+1127 QLNGLSKIN
-1135 KEVKLPYALETLGS
+1135 EVKLPYALETLGS
-1149 NAFNGCTS
+1149 DAFDGCTS
-1157 LKEVTVPAKVD
+1157 LKEVTIPGNVEK
-1168 VVEPHP
+1168 VEPHP
-1174 FYGSA
+1174 FYNSD
-1179 IKNVS
+1179 IENVS
-1184 VDPFNEYYVSRDG
+1184 VDPFNEFFVSHDG
-1197 MLFDANNV
+1197 ILFDTNKV

-1211 GRTGKEAVITGTI
+1211 GRKGEEAVITGII
-1224 NEIAEGAIYKVEG
+1224 NEISEGAIYKVEG
-1237 VKRLYFETDDYETV
+1237 LKRLYFETEDYETV
-1251 PYLNNDGIVSV
+1251 PYLMDDGIVST
-1262 DGELIDVYVS
+1262 DGNLLDIYVS
-1272 DATYESVLMQGYY
+1272 DATYGSVLMEGYY
-1285 DDGTWDEYIKAG
+1285 SDGTWDDYISAG

-1311 ATTMY
+1311 AATMY
-1316 IGFDTQLPATLTPY
+1316 IGFDTELPAALTPY
-1330 IVTKANGESG
+1330 IVTKTNDDICN
-1340 STDEVDNE
+1340 DEKDNE
-1348 PNTAYLLRMERE
+1348 PNTAYLLSMSRK

-1374 GTYRLEPLS
+1374 GTYRLEPL
-1383 GSLEPWKWYKN
+1383 GESLEQWKMYKN
-1394 ELNGVGRDGM
+1394 MLNGVGRDGM
-1404 PVNQGDSDRGY
+1404 RVYQEDSDRGS
-1415 ILTLGYNKEGVLGFF
+1415 ILTLGHNSEGELGFF
-1430 YYLGG
+1430 YYLGER
-1435 HIAPYHAYLTYNETS
+1435 IAPYRAYLTHGEVS
-1450 SGAKYHIVFLDNE
+1450 SGAKYHIVFLDE
-1463 TTGINQVVSQ
+1463 TTGINNAVPQNR
-1473 DIVQSDEWYDLSGRK
+1473 VQSEKWYTLEGVQ
-1488 LNGKPTKKGI
+1488 LNGKPTSKGI
-1498 YIMNGRKRILK
+1498 FIYKGKKVVFK